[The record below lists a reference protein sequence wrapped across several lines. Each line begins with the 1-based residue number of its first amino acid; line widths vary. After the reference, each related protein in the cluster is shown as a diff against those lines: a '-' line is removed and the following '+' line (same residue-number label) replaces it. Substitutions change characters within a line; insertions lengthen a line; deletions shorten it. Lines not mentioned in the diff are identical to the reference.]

1 MQRLETENE
10 HEEVLM
16 AMGAIYLEENSLLD
30 ELYEILEADLI
41 GDEEPSAEARD
52 FICQHIVENF
62 FRLDMNFA
70 EEMRADCLDLLQEMW
85 DVHDRSSALVS
96 IQALFTTGHRTKFN
110 VLKVNTQSLYKF
122 KEIFKF
128 DFDESEEIQ
137 LSDEEFEKL
146 ATWIE
151 RANSFV
157 PVPGILAWDVA
168 RYIHLVRMCFFV
180 GYLSDKEAWDKL
192 NALWPLVEN
201 KFSSWNEF
209 AQSFLIGRTFWA
221 GSEDPELKSVCE
233 RLLGNKASPWLYY
246 PIKV

>member
-10 HEEVLM
+10 QEEVLM

-30 ELYEILEADLI
+30 ELFEILEADLV
-41 GDEEPSAEARD
+41 GENEPSAEALE
-52 FICQHIVENF
+52 FVLQHIRENF

-70 EEMRADCLDLLQEMW
+70 DEMRADCLDLLQEMW
-85 DVHDRSSALVS
+85 DVHDRSSALDS
-96 IQALFTTGHRTKFN
+96 IQGLFTTGHRTKFN
-110 VLKVNTQSLYKF
+110 ALKANTQSLYKF

-146 ATWIE
+146 ITWVK
-151 RANSFV
+151 RANDFV
-157 PVPGILAWDVA
+157 PKCGILAWDVS
-168 RYIHLVRMCFFV
+168 RYIHLVRMCFYV
-180 GYLSDKEAWDKL
+180 GYLSDQEAWQKL
-192 NALWPLVEN
+192 NAIWPLVDG
-201 KFSSWNEF
+201 KFLSWNEY

-221 GSEDPELKSVCE
+221 GSEDPELKLVCE
-233 RLLGNKASPWLYY
+233 RLLGHKASPWLNF